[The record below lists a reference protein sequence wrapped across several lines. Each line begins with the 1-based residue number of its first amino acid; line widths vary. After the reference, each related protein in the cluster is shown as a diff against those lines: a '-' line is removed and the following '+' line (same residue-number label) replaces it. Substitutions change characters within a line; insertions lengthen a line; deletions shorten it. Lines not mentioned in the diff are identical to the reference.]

1 MKRTTKV
8 LAVAGAALA
17 MSTTSCVKVQI
28 ADRSTALI
36 VASIENTETRASGTS
51 WDADDRIGISTVPGT
66 KTVYSNVPYK
76 WDGSKF
82 NPESEAIYFQSAEDV
97 TFNAYCPYN
106 AAGGTVTAT
115 TDFNAQKNQP
125 AIDFLYASGATAGMS
140 SPAVQFTGDKA
151 FRHRMSQISLTFV
164 EGDDMEFTGKLD
176 LYTLGGLVLKGEFNT
191 GTGLAQAQTG
201 ETPADLPIALEN
213 VSVTNKK
220 YSAAPLIL
228 FPQDV
233 AGGKIAMKVQVDGV
247 EFATELILPD
257 ADGDGVKDTALKPG
271 YNYTF
276 SIRVSKTAIV
286 ISTAEIS
293 PWDEVAGDAGE
304 AVMI

>member
-1 MKRTTKV
+1 M

-17 MSTTSCVKVQI
+17 MSTISCVKVKI

-82 NPESEAIYFQSAEDV
+82 NPESETIYFQSAEDV
-97 TFNAYCPYN
+97 TFNAYCPYS
-106 AAGGTVTAT
+106 AAGGILTAT
-115 TDFNAQKNQP
+115 TDAAAQKDLP

-140 SPAVQFTGDKA
+140 SPVVQFIGDKA

-164 EGDDMEFTGKLD
+164 EGDDMEFTGKLEF
-176 LYTLGGLVLKGEFNT
+176 YTLGGLVLKGEFDSET
-191 GTGLAQAQTG
+191 GIAQAQAG
-201 ETPADLPIALEN
+201 ETPADLSIALEN
-213 VSVTNKK
+213 VTVANKK
-220 YSAAPLIL
+220 YSAAPVIL

-233 AGGKIAMKVQVDGV
+233 TGGKIAMKVHVDGV
-247 EFATELILPD
+247 EYATELILPD
-257 ADGDGVKDTALKPG
+257 ADGDGVKDTALKSG

-276 SIRVSKTAIV
+276 TIRVSKTAIV

>member
-1 MKRTTKV
+1 MMKRTTKM

-17 MSTTSCVKVQI
+17 VSTTSCVKVKI

-36 VASIENTETRASGTS
+36 VASIENNETRASGTS

-82 NPESEAIYFQSAEDV
+82 NPESETIYFQSAEDV

-106 AAGGTVTAT
+106 AAGGTLTAT
-115 TDFNAQKNQP
+115 TDAAAQKNLP
-125 AIDFLYASGATAGMS
+125 AIDFLYASEATAGMS

-151 FRHRMSQISLTFV
+151 FRHRMSQISLIFV
-164 EGDDMEFTGKLD
+164 EGDDMKFTGKLEC
-176 LYTLGGLVLKGEFNT
+176 YTLGGLVLKGDFNT
-191 GTGLAQAQTG
+191 ATGLAQAG
-201 ETPADLPIALEN
+201 VTPADLSIALEN

-233 AGGKIAMKVQVDGV
+233 AGGKIPLAVQVDGV
-247 EFATELILPD
+247 KYATELILPD
-257 ADGDGVKDTALKPG
+257 ADGDGVKDTALKSG

-276 SIRVSKTAIV
+276 SIRVSKTAIE